1 MAAGDEG
8 WFIFSSSEMKYFIH
22 FLLWLHFWFVS
33 FCGDIRHPKYPYKC
47 RVIWTCKL
55 NKCTFY
61 CCILNG
67 VISCGGTVLSMCK
80 LFTSAP
86 EDVFCRSLAVT
97 CIRLIEILLC
107 ALLLISTANY
117 NYMLIMCCIFFFFF
131 KEHFLISNFK
141 DSRFTMHSV
150 KMFSWD
156 TFIVQSDHF
165 SHIQSKESFPER
177 KNWSYAIYRQP
188 NRFPVVRLFGWF
200 FWGQYDTNSTI
211 VDTEPDIEH
220 FWAGRGIMHCLFTQ
234 YECLSWHGRY
244 KLQSILTFVI
254 LDKCFLCVLF
264 TCRQAYQCPSPPE
277 AFPFCAINHAD
288 DQNERLTKCIIR
300 SLKHKWKAKVPATL
314 YCPYYPAVSL

>member
-1 MAAGDEG
+1 M
-8 WFIFSSSEMKYFIH
+8 
-22 FLLWLHFWFVS
+22 LHF
-33 FCGDIRHPKYPYKC
+33 
-47 RVIWTCKL
+47 
-55 NKCTFY
+55 
-61 CCILNG
+61 
-67 VISCGGTVLSMCK
+67 
-80 LFTSAP
+80 
-86 EDVFCRSLAVT
+86 
-97 CIRLIEILLC
+97 
-107 ALLLISTANY
+107 
-117 NYMLIMCCIFFFFF
+117 FFFFF
-131 KEHFLISNFK
+131 KEHFLISNCK

-211 VDTEPDIEH
+211 GDTEPDIEH

>member
-1 MAAGDEG
+1 MHKSAQGTHLE
-8 WFIFSSSEMKYFIH
+8 
-22 FLLWLHFWFVS
+22 FLLREDGCRWWGMIHIFL
-33 FCGDIRHPKYPYKC
+33 IRDEVFHPLLVVAALLIRIVLWWYPTSKKSLQMQ

-150 KMFSWD
+150 KMFLWD

-165 SHIQSKESFPER
+165 SHIQIKGVFSRKE
-177 KNWSYAIYRQP
+177 
-188 NRFPVVRLFGWF
+188 
-200 FWGQYDTNSTI
+200 
-211 VDTEPDIEH
+211 
-220 FWAGRGIMHCLFTQ
+220 
-234 YECLSWHGRY
+234 
-244 KLQSILTFVI
+244 KL
-254 LDKCFLCVLF
+254 KLC
-264 TCRQAYQCPSPPE
+264 
-277 AFPFCAINHAD
+277 
-288 DQNERLTKCIIR
+288 
-300 SLKHKWKAKVPATL
+300 SL
-314 YCPYYPAVSL
+314 

>member
-8 WFIFSSSEMKYFIH
+8 WFIFSSSEMKYFIY

-117 NYMLIMCCIFFFFF
+117 KSSC

-150 KMFSWD
+150 KMFLWD

-165 SHIQSKESFPER
+165 SHIQIKGVFSRKE
-177 KNWSYAIYRQP
+177 
-188 NRFPVVRLFGWF
+188 
-200 FWGQYDTNSTI
+200 
-211 VDTEPDIEH
+211 
-220 FWAGRGIMHCLFTQ
+220 
-234 YECLSWHGRY
+234 
-244 KLQSILTFVI
+244 KL
-254 LDKCFLCVLF
+254 KLC
-264 TCRQAYQCPSPPE
+264 
-277 AFPFCAINHAD
+277 
-288 DQNERLTKCIIR
+288 
-300 SLKHKWKAKVPATL
+300 SL
-314 YCPYYPAVSL
+314 